1 MELVLEP
8 DADGRATAAARA
20 AAQSVDLGFARGDRT
35 PPNPWWRAG
44 LVEAIERYPS
54 WPTPPQIY
62 EAAPSP
68 RSTRGATLA

>member
-8 DADGRATAAARA
+8 DADGRATVAARA
-20 AAQSVDLGFARGDRT
+20 AAQSVGLSFARGDRT

-44 LVEAIERYPS
+44 LVEAIERDPS
-54 WPTPPQIY
+54 WPTPAQPY

-68 RSTRGATLA
+68 RKTRGATRA